1 MFNVINDYS
10 RFVDENVAYEEMK
23 DLLEQRLGREL
34 TELEDKS
41 IKWFGDCDYKTVGVF
56 YEFFDEISRK

>member
-23 DLLEQRLGREL
+23 DLLEQRLGRKL

-41 IKWFGDCDYKTVGVF
+41 VKWFGDCDYKTVG
-56 YEFFDEISRK
+56 